1 MFFRT
6 LSISTALFAI
16 LLTGCATQTKMA
28 FSDESNSTI
37 KPDKAVYLMTATI
50 KNSYKTSHQPKLIV
64 VNVEKRL
71 ASGSSDRLNFKID
84 DNGKIESDTPEG
96 STYLLRM
103 ELEKGDYVILGLS
116 SMSSSFPFHGFYF
129 TPIHENLVSSGS
141 GVFYLG
147 HIEANVRERQG
158 EEFKAGPS
166 VPLVD
171 QAVAGASTGTF
182 DVAISDQ
189 WATDEAKFKGKFP
202 VLVNTPITKTI
213 LPPFDRVK
221 AQQWWEAH

>member
-1 MFFRT
+1 
-6 LSISTALFAI
+6 
-16 LLTGCATQTKMA
+16 MA
-28 FSDESNSTI
+28 FSDQSNSTI

-64 VNVEKRL
+64 AHVEKGIV
-71 ASGSSDRLNFKID
+71 ANSSDRLNFKID
-84 DNGKIESDTPEG
+84 DSGKIESDTPEG

-103 ELEKGDYVILGLS
+103 ELDKGDYVIQGLS
-116 SMSSSFPFHGFYF
+116 SMSSSFPIHGFYF
-129 TPIHENLVSSGS
+129 TPIHENLVSSVP

-166 VPLVD
+166 IPLID
-171 QAVAGASTGTF
+171 QAIAGASTGTF
-182 DVAISDQ
+182 DVEISDQ
-189 WATDEAKFKGKFP
+189 WATDEAKFKEKFP
-202 VLVNTPITKTI
+202 VLVNTPIAKAI

-221 AQQWWEAH
+221 AQQWWEAN